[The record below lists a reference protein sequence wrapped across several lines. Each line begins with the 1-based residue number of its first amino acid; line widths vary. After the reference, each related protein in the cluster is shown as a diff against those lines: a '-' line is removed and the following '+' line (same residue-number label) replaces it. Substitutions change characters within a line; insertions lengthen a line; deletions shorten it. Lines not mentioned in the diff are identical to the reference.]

1 MNERN
6 DGVGGIIIL
15 IGVGLLFVIF
25 CAAIWLWSFVGEPAG
40 FKDRIA
46 FFQLVGTAG
55 GGLVLLGGLFLNFWG
70 QWINH
75 KNQVDNQR
83 NQVDNQRTQIENQK
97 ISQAQLELTRRE
109 HITERFTKAIEQ
121 CGDDNMNV
129 RLGGIH
135 ALRQI
140 AELEEK
146 TAKLAEA
153 RREQIAN
160 DVAQIAELAEKTEKE
175 AERDQKEA
183 ERDESLAHCW
193 QIIGLLATYVR
204 EHAELDDGRER
215 PRRDYD
221 VQTALKVIGDLTKR
235 YRDKARYT
243 DEEYRD
249 LADVYINL
257 AYADLFALNLNG
269 IHLEGANLE
278 AAHLQGANLSGA
290 NLQAADLGGAN
301 LEGADLEGANLEGA
315 HLEGA
320 HLEGAHFI
328 KAALA
333 DTRMAAADLLGT
345 NFQGTTLDGVQG
357 LTHKMIEQINGQK
370 PKDEDENSTK
380 LPQNGYEEPK
390 WWGTLP
396 NSNGDLQP
404 GEYHIKLGGI
414 PMSFRVGN
422 GWASYLT
429 GMLPHCCSITPT
441 GITTV
446 GPQVSFLNVQ
456 EVIDPSK
463 VKEYVIAISPKPQNL
478 ARWFEVDHDASLEI
492 TRHSD
497 ASIDIDDVPGVQFE
511 ANVRPH
517 KGTNIEI
524 AYDPCIPLFPI
535 GRAWPFQLTEGYR
548 NLIIILEVGHE
559 TISIIVESPK
569 DEFEEFLKT
578 VREEILP
585 TVEWL

>member
-6 DGVGGIIIL
+6 DGGGGRIIL
-15 IGVGLLFVIF
+15 GGVVMLLFLISVF
-25 CAAIWLWSFVGEPAG
+25 VLWLWSFVGEPPG

-46 FFQLVGTAG
+46 FIQVAAPVG
-55 GGLVLLGGLFLNFWG
+55 GGIALIGGLFLNFWG

-75 KNQVDNQR
+75 KNQVINHK
-83 NQVDNQRTQIENQK
+83 NQVDNQRTQIENQR
-97 ISQAQLELTRRE
+97 ISQAQLDLTRRE
-109 HITERFTKAIEQ
+109 QITERFTKAIEQ
-121 CGDDNMNV
+121 CGDDSMIF

-146 TAKLAEA
+146 TAELAEA

-160 DVAQIAELAEKTEKE
+160 DVAQIAKPEEKTEKE
-175 AERDQKEA
+175 AERNQKKA
-183 ERDESLAHCW
+183 ERDEALAHCW
-193 QIIGLLATYVR
+193 QIIGLLAAFVR
-204 EHAELDDGRER
+204 EHAKHKPERER

-221 VQTALKVIGDLTKR
+221 VQTVLKVIGDLTKR
-235 YRDKARYT
+235 YWDKEWYT

-249 LADVYINL
+249 LAKAYLDL
-257 AYADLFALNLNG
+257 AYADLFALNLKG
-269 IHLEGANLE
+269 IHLKGANLE
-278 AAHLQGANLSGA
+278 AADLQGANLEAS
-290 NLQAADLGGAN
+290 NIQAAYLGGAN
-301 LEGADLEGANLEGA
+301 LEGANLEEANLEGA
-315 HLEGA
+315 N
-320 HLEGAHFI
+320 LEGAHFI

-333 DTRMAAADLLGT
+333 GTRMAAADLLGA
-345 NFQGTTLDGVQG
+345 NFQGTTLEGVKG
-357 LTHKMIEQINGQK
+357 LTQKMIEQINGQTQ
-370 PKDEDENSTK
+370 ESGDENSTK
-380 LPQNGYEEPK
+380 LPQNGYKKPE

-396 NSNGDLQP
+396 NSDDDLQP
-404 GEYHIKLGGI
+404 GKYHIKLGGI
-414 PMSFRVGN
+414 PMSFCVED

-456 EVIDPSK
+456 KVIDPRK
-463 VKEYVIAISPKPQNL
+463 PKEYITAISRKPQNL
-478 ARWFEVDHDASLEI
+478 AHWFEVDHDASLEI
-492 TRHSD
+492 TPYSD
-497 ASIDIDDVPGVQFE
+497 ASINGVSGAQFE

-524 AYDPCIPLFPI
+524 APDPCIPLFPI

-548 NLIIILEVGHE
+548 NLIIILEVSHE

-569 DEFEEFLKT
+569 DEFDEFLNT